1 MSKSLDKEYKIM
13 VKAVKRAAALAKR
26 CAGKVDYKLKGRGN
40 LVTAADIA
48 CQKEI
53 VKIISQAFPEHGF
66 LAEEKQAGLRGKGRY
81 VWVIDPIDGTTNYA
95 HTFRHSAVSLA
106 LAEGGEPVMGAVMD
120 IFNGELFTAV
130 KGRGAKLN
138 GRKIRVSSVGK
149 LKDSLLITGFP
160 YERDRI
166 KEVHIPIFTDFLLGC
181 HDVRRSGS
189 AALDCCWIACG
200 RADGY
205 WEFSINPWDCCAGAL
220 IIQEAGGEVTDF
232 KGRKFAGLELY
243 GAEFLGSNGKIHK
256 EMLKLI
262 NKTLRLL

>member
-1 MSKSLDKEYKIM
+1 MKTKYEIM
-13 VKAVKRAAALAKR
+13 IKAVKRAAALAKR
-26 CAGKVDYKLKGRGN
+26 HIGKVGYELKGRSN

-53 VKIISQAFPEHGF
+53 VKIISKAFPDHAF
-66 LAEEKQAGLRGKGRY
+66 LAEEKQSGLKKEGRY

-95 HTFRHSAVSLA
+95 HTFAHSAVSVA
-106 LAEGGEPVMGAVMD
+106 LTDNGEPIMGAVMD
-120 IFNGELFTAV
+120 IFKGELFTAV
-130 KGRGAKLN
+130 KGKGAKLN
-138 GRKIRVSSVGK
+138 GKKIKVSSVGK

-160 YERDRI
+160 YDRAPI
-166 KEVHIPIFTDFLLGC
+166 RKVHIPIFADFLFES

-205 WEFSINPWDCCAGAL
+205 WEFSINPWDCCAGTL
-220 IIQEAGGEVTDF
+220 IIKEAGGKVTDC
-232 KGRKFAGLELY
+232 KGREFSELERY

-256 EMLKLI
+256 EMLKII
-262 NKTLRLL
+262 NKTLGCL